1 MPHLVL
7 VSALLLALLA
17 IVGIAIGAC
26 LGIARD
32 LMLDGAD
39 DDRDEHPG
47 TSGKGGIS
55 LSDEIGVG
63 LRHAATFAQTR
74 GGSLRQDGSRDA

>member
-1 MPHLVL
+1 MAHLL
-7 VSALLLALLA
+7 LTSALVVALLV

-32 LMLDGAD
+32 LMLDGAEEEGD
-39 DDRDEHPG
+39 DQPDTATNGP
-47 TSGKGGIS
+47 IS
-55 LSDEIGVG
+55 LSEKIGVG

-74 GGSLRQDGSRDA
+74 GGSFRGDRSRDA

>member
-1 MPHLVL
+1 MPHLIL

-39 DDRDEHPG
+39 DDGDERPG
-47 TSGKGGIS
+47 TAGKPGIS
-55 LSDEIGVG
+55 LSDEFGVG
-63 LRHAATFAQTR
+63 LRNAATFAQTR
-74 GGSLRQDGSRDA
+74 GESFRGGGSREA

>member
-1 MPHLVL
+1 MPHIVL
-7 VSALLLALLA
+7 TSVLLFALLA

-39 DDRDEHPG
+39 DDGDEQPDPA
-47 TSGKGGIS
+47 GKRRIS
-55 LSDEIGVG
+55 LSEEFRVG